1 VYLLFLLLFTTY
13 VLHLAPADMAVWE
26 YKENNSMWTTYP
38 PEINEH
44 IEKAY
49 QKKPKGKTII
59 KIKQKS

>member
-1 VYLLFLLLFTTY
+1 
-13 VLHLAPADMAVWE
+13 MAVWE
-26 YKENNSMWTTYP
+26 YKENNSTWTKYP

-59 KIKQKS
+59 KITQQS